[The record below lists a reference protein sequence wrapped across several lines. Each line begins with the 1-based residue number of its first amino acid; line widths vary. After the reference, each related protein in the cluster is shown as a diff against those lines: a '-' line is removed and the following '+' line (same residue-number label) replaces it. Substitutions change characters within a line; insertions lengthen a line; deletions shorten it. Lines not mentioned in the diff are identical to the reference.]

1 MVEALVCVA
10 MVWLPLNAPLVARPQ
25 APPAPRLVV
34 LITVDQLSPDYLV
47 RFRPQ
52 FTGGLERL
60 LRNGAV
66 FTGAYQ
72 DHAVTETAPGH
83 ATVGSGRNP
92 WSTGIVRNDEG
103 VPDSTA
109 PLLESN
115 GPGASPRRFRGT
127 ALFDW
132 IANQYPSARAL
143 SMSYKD
149 RSAILTIGRAR
160 QQVYWVAGSRFTTS
174 RYYAD
179 TLPEWVRRF
188 NADAAVSARAP
199 GYVWDLLLP
208 PSSYPEPDSIP
219 FENRGRNF
227 NLPHRPAHDSAGAVS
242 FFAHSPWLDSL
253 TLAFALVGVRELGMG
268 RGSGPDL
275 LAVGLSATD
284 EIGHSYGPDSREVH
298 DQILR
303 LDRWL
308 GMFLDSL
315 DRAIGPGRIV
325 VALTADHGVTAA
337 PEILRARG
345 DTATGFVSVDTL
357 VRRMQGEL
365 VARAGPGRWVLYAE
379 VGLVAMD
386 RPGLAQRSV
395 NVDSVVEAMREAAL
409 RIPGVVRVD
418 TRRTLA
424 AVDTLSDTIGR
435 RWRNSLPADA
445 LGELMITL
453 RPHHQWGAPMG
464 GGRHGQPTDDDT
476 HVPLIIAGPGVTAG
490 RYPGRVSVVDLAPTL
505 ARLLGVS
512 PLERVDGRVLSE
524 ALVRRGVAGASR

>member
-1 MVEALVCVA
+1 MVEGLVRVALVL
-10 MVWLPLNAPLVARPQ
+10 LPLNAPLVARPQ
-25 APPAPRLVV
+25 APPVPRLVV

-83 ATVGSGRNP
+83 ATAGSGRNP

-115 GPGASPRRFRGT
+115 GPGASPWRFRGT

-132 IANQYPSARAL
+132 IANRYPSARAL

-149 RSAILTIGRAR
+149 RSAILAIGRAR
-160 QQVYWVAGSRFTTS
+160 QQVYWIPTVVAAGAAGCLAPEPSGRPGSRFSTS

-188 NADAAVSARAP
+188 NADAAVSERAP

-208 PSSYPEPDSIP
+208 PSSYPEPDSMP

-227 NLPHRPAHDSAGAVS
+227 TFPHRSSADTAGAVN

-253 TLAFALVGVRELGMG
+253 TLAFALLGVRELGLG
-268 RGSGPDL
+268 RGPGPDL

-337 PEILRARG
+337 PEFLRATG
-345 DTATGFVSVDTL
+345 DTATGFARVDTL
-357 VRRMQGEL
+357 ARRVQAEL
-365 VARAGPGRWVLYAE
+365 VARAGPGCWIRYAE

-386 RPGLAQRSV
+386 RPGLLQRGV

-453 RPHHQWGAPMG
+453 RPHYQWGSPIG

-512 PLERVDGRVLSE
+512 P
-524 ALVRRGVAGASR
+524 